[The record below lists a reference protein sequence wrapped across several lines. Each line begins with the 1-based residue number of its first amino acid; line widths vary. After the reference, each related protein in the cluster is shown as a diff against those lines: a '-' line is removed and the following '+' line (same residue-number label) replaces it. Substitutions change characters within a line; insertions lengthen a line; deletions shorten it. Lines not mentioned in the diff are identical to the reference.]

1 MIKLLARFLRVLN
14 SESEPS
20 QISLALGFALIAG
33 LTPLYSPHN
42 IIVLLLVLI
51 LKVNLSAFI
60 LGMIAFTGASY
71 ALDPLFHITGLFLLT
86 LNHLEG
92 VWTILYNL
100 SVFRL
105 ERFYNSVVLG
115 SLFTSLILFYP
126 LYTVS
131 NRAIVKYRERVLAWI
146 IKSRIMQIIRM
157 NKLYR
162 AYQSLS
168 GLGEDL

>member
-1 MIKLLARFLRVLN
+1 MIRLLARLLRVLN

-33 LTPLYSPHN
+33 FTPFYSLHN

-60 LGMIAFTGASY
+60 LGMIVFTGASY

-86 LNHLEG
+86 RDYLEG
-92 VWTILYNL
+92 FWTIMYNL

-115 SLFTSLILFYP
+115 SLLISLILLYP

-131 NRAIVKYRERVLAWI
+131 NRAIVKYRENVLTWI
-146 IKSRIMQIIRM
+146 RKSRIMQIIRM
-157 NKLYR
+157 NKLYK